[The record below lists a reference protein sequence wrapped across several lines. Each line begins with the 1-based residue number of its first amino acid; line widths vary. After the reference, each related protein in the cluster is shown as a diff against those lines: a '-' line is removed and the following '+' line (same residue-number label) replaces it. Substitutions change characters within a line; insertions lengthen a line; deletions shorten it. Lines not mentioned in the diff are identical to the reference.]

1 MATNPLNKIWSAT
14 MAGLKAFKE
23 NYIGTDEENSFIEY
37 DARALR
43 YRLLWAMYENSA
55 YRRMHKWSSKYKA
68 DFGLYEYIRGV
79 YNPSYRL
86 AEFWRAHLLG
96 GKLDPNAGDGMQYP
110 STLPIVTDNDA
121 LRVALAALWKASN
134 FQIKKDVLALWTT
147 VMGDGV
153 IKIVDD
159 TARKKVFLSM
169 VHPATIKSL
178 DLDNFGNV
186 KGYIIEER
194 RPDPR
199 KDGANRTVKYTEIAT
214 REGQAVVYATFLDD
228 RPYSWDG
235 DGLSKWSES
244 YGFIPMVTVQH
255 SNVGSDF
262 GWAEAYPG
270 LAKFREADDL
280 ASKLSDQ
287 VRKMVDSD
295 WLFAGVKAGNV
306 SFEKPEVD
314 EYQPERGRENINAL
328 YGPVGATATPLV
340 APLDIAAAA
349 AYIKDILADIERDYP
364 ELNSDM
370 HNVQGDISGRALRI
384 NRAPAEDKVL
394 ERRPNYDDALV
405 RAFQMAI
412 SIGGFRGYEGYEGF
426 DLNSYAAGDMEM
438 TIGDRPVFRSDPLDK
453 TDVDT
458 AFYAAGNAA
467 KTFGIPPLVYLKR
480 SGWTDDEIKMVEKS
494 KEYEARM
501 AAMDA
506 ATQAVQDGYQ
516 PVTAPGRTSNPA
528 TPQVDTAQND
538 ATSQADNTQSA

>member
-1 MATNPLNKIWSAT
+1 

-23 NYIGTDEENSFIEY
+23 NYLGTDEDNSFIEY
-37 DARALR
+37 DARATR

-55 YRRMHKWSSKYKA
+55 YRRMHRWSAKYKA

-96 GKLDPNAGDGMQYP
+96 GKLDKAAGDGMQVP
-110 STLPIVTDNDA
+110 SVLPIVTDNDA
-121 LRVALAALWKASN
+121 LRPALAALWKASN
-134 FQIKKDVLALWTT
+134 FQIKKDVLSLWTV
-147 VMGDGV
+147 VMGDGI
-153 IKIVDD
+153 IKVVDD
-159 TARKKVFLSM
+159 TVRKKVFLSM
-169 VHPATIKSL
+169 VHPATIQSL

-186 KGYIIEER
+186 KGYIVEER

-199 KDGANRTVKYTEIAT
+199 KGGANLTVKYTEIAS
-214 REGQAVVYATFLDD
+214 RDGQSVVYSTFLDGQ
-228 RPYSWDG
+228 PYSWDG
-235 DGLSKWSES
+235 DGLVTWSEP

-262 GWAEAYPG
+262 GWAESYPG

-295 WLFAGVKAGNV
+295 WLFSGVKAGTIA
-306 SFEKPEVD
+306 FDKPEVD
-314 EYQPERGRENINAL
+314 EYQPERGRESVNAM
-328 YGPVGATATPLV
+328 YGPLGASAQALVTPM
-340 APLDIAAAA
+340 DIAAASG
-349 AYIKDILADIERDYP
+349 YIKDILADIERDYP

-405 RAFQMAI
+405 RAWQMAI
-412 SIGGFRGYEGYEGF
+412 SIGGQRGYEGYKGF
-426 DLNSYAAGDMEM
+426 DLESYAAGDMEM
-438 TIGDRPVFRSDPLDK
+438 SIGDRPVFRADPQDK
-453 TDVDT
+453 TDLDT
-458 AFYAAGNAA
+458 AFYGAGNAA
-467 KTFGIPPLVYLKR
+467 KTFGIPPLVFLKR
-480 SGWTDDEIKMVEKS
+480 SGWTDDEIKMVERS

-506 ATQAVQDGYQ
+506 ATQAVGVGYQ
-516 PVTAPGRTSNPA
+516 PVTAPGRAASNPP
-528 TPQVDTAQND
+528 TPTVDTA
-538 ATSQADNTQSA
+538 QADNTQTV